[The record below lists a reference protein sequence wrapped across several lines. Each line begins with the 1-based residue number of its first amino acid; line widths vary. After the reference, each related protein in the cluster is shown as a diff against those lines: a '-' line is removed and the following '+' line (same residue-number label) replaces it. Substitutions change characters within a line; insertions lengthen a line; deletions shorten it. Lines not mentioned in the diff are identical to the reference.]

1 MRIPVTKDLLSGL
14 VYIGF
19 GVLTVSVARNYGIGD
34 AMRIGPGVFPMLVGS
49 LIVIIGL
56 ALSARA
62 IYDPAS
68 SERVAHWEVRPLF
81 FVLLSVVAFSLLITT
96 WGLVP
101 AVIAV
106 VLISYPAAREATLL
120 ELALISLILCAFAV
134 AVFVYGLN
142 IPMKIGPW

>member
-1 MRIPVTKDLLSGL
+1 
-14 VYIGF
+14 
-19 GVLTVSVARNYGIGD
+19 
-34 AMRIGPGVFPMLVGS
+34 
-49 LIVIIGL
+49 
-56 ALSARA
+56 
-62 IYDPAS
+62 
-68 SERVAHWEVRPLF
+68 VAHWEVRPLF